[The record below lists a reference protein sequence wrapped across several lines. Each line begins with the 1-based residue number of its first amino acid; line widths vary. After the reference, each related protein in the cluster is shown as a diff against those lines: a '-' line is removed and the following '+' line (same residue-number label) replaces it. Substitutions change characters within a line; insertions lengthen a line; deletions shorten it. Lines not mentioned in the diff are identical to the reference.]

1 MHVFKCLIEEKLFSL
16 ADWLLA
22 FEHKFSHCANVAEH
36 VFMFLGI
43 PCIAVLVH
51 SFINVTF
58 HASFPLNQ
66 VPRFCSSANNCK
78 EYSQKAATCTLLH
91 FSILD
96 SLPFRISVVVHKLQ
110 KAASAPASDVLFMQS
125 CTL

>member
-1 MHVFKCLIEEKLFSL
+1 M
-16 ADWLLA
+16 
-22 FEHKFSHCANVAEH
+22 
-36 VFMFLGI
+36 
-43 PCIAVLVH
+43 H

-66 VPRFCSSANNCK
+66 VPRFCSSANNCE

-96 SLPFRISVVVHKLQ
+96 SFPFRISVVVHKLQ
-110 KAASAPASDVLFMQS
+110 NAASAPIRCAFHAIMYIMINIALHMYGRIVLSFINRLDLILDIS
-125 CTL
+125 PKRH